1 MNAPDALRLG
11 EDRIESARVPE
22 HPLCRLLLVSGSL
35 RRDSYNSRLLNH
47 LAQGLKSHCSIEIL
61 DPAQANLPLF
71 DQDLEG
77 DANVIERVA
86 ALHRRFETAHGL
98 VVATPEYNGMPT
110 PYLKNVFD
118 WVSRLPHVDS
128 RFANPFRDRPLLLCS
143 ASTGWSG
150 GAVAIPHAR
159 ALFGYLG
166 CLVIGDAVCVPYA
179 EQAWADGAYRFDPFF
194 EAQIDAAAGQLV
206 RLATE
211 LAPSRAYHAQI
222 P

>member
-1 MNAPDALRLG
+1 MNAPDFSRLSEDLLRG
-11 EDRIESARVPE
+11 ARAPDA
-22 HPLCRLLLVSGSL
+22 PSCRLLLVSGSR
-35 RRDSYNSRLLNH
+35 RRDSYNSRLLHH
-47 LAQGLKSHCSIEIL
+47 LAQGCLSRCSVEIL
-61 DPAQANLPLF
+61 DPAQTDLPLF
-71 DQDLEG
+71 DQDLEA
-77 DANVIERVA
+77 DPNVIESVA

-110 PYLKNVFD
+110 PYLKNIVD
-118 WVSRLPHVDS
+118 WVSRLPCVDP
-128 RFANPFRDRPLLLCS
+128 RFVNPFRERPLLLCS

-166 CLVIGDAVCVPYA
+166 CVVIGEAVCVPHA

-206 RLATE
+206 RLAAALVPARTC
-211 LAPSRAYHAQI
+211 
-222 P
+222 